1 MTGDPRPHAPETEP
15 TEAGAQTL
23 VPGVRPVTLRDRLEL
38 LARQP
43 MAPKRNPAAQQKPC
57 DHGLFD
63 EAARHQIDLIDLI
76 RAAERG
82 SATHPLTQKED

>member
-1 MTGDPRPHAPETEP
+1 MTGGPRPPPPETQP

-23 VPGVRPVTLRDRLEL
+23 VPGVRPVTLRDRLDL

-43 MAPKRNPAAQQKPC
+43 MAPRRNPSAQQKPC

-82 SATHPLTQKED
+82 GAAHPRTATED

>member
-1 MTGDPRPHAPETEP
+1 MTRDPHTAAPDTEP

-23 VPGVRPVTLRDRLEL
+23 VPGVRPVTLRDRLDL

-43 MAPKRNPAAQQKPC
+43 IAPRRNPAAAQKPC

-63 EAARHQIDLIDLI
+63 EAARRQIDLIDLI

-82 SATHPLTQKED
+82 GAAHPRTHKED

>member
-1 MTGDPRPHAPETEP
+1 MTGDPRASAPDTEP
-15 TEAGAQTL
+15 TEAGAQRL
-23 VPGVRPVTLRDRLEL
+23 VPGVRPVTLRDRLDL

-43 MAPKRNPAAQQKPC
+43 MAPRRNPKAEQKPC

-76 RAAERG
+76 RAAELG
-82 SATHPLTQKED
+82 SATHPRTPTEN

>member
-1 MTGDPRPHAPETEP
+1 MTGDPSAPAPDTEP

-23 VPGVRPVTLRDRLEL
+23 VPGVRPVTLRDRLDL

-43 MAPKRNPAAQQKPC
+43 MAPRRNPTAAQKPC

-82 SATHPLTQKED
+82 SATHPRTQTED